1 MKYAILSD
9 IHGNLEAFQVVLRK
23 CAELEVDQYICLGD
37 IVGYNANP
45 KECLDLI
52 RTLPLAGVVKG
63 NHDEYA
69 SNNDEVME
77 GFNPHARTAVL
88 WTKAQLTYE
97 DRAWLSSLPMRLT
110 VKGTSITAVH
120 ATLDSPDAWGYIFDV
135 HHAADNFAYQFTQVC
150 FCGHSHVPVGFCKKP
165 IALHSE
171 RQIDEIKDWVA
182 RPEDGAVI
190 NPYEADSISLEL
202 ITGYKYLLNVGSIGQ
217 PRNKDPRASFAIYD
231 SEERRVTRY
240 RLPYNI
246 RATQEKILAAQL
258 PERLASRLER
268 GS

>member
-9 IHGNLEAFQVVLRK
+9 IHGNLEAFTTVLQK
-23 CAELEVDQYICLGD
+23 CKELEVDQYICLGD

-45 KECLDLI
+45 KECLDII

-150 FCGHSHVPVGFCKKP
+150 FCGHSHVP
-165 IALHSE
+165 ILQETHHTSLRA
-171 RQIDEIKDWVA
+171 
-182 RPEDGAVI
+182 
-190 NPYEADSISLEL
+190 AD
-202 ITGYKYLLNVGSIGQ
+202 
-217 PRNKDPRASFAIYD
+217 R
-231 SEERRVTRY
+231 
-240 RLPYNI
+240 
-246 RATQEKILAAQL
+246 
-258 PERLASRLER
+258 
-268 GS
+268 

>member
-9 IHGNLEAFQVVLRK
+9 IHGNLEAFTTVLQK
-23 CAELEVDQYICLGD
+23 CKELEVDQYICLGD

-45 KECLDLI
+45 KECLDII

-120 ATLDSPDAWGYIFDV
+120 ATLDSGCVGLYFRRSPCGGQFCLSV
-135 HHAADNFAYQFTQVC
+135 HAGLFLRSFPRPGRILQETHHTSLRAAD
-150 FCGHSHVPVGFCKKP
+150 
-165 IALHSE
+165 
-171 RQIDEIKDWVA
+171 R
-182 RPEDGAVI
+182 
-190 NPYEADSISLEL
+190 
-202 ITGYKYLLNVGSIGQ
+202 
-217 PRNKDPRASFAIYD
+217 
-231 SEERRVTRY
+231 
-240 RLPYNI
+240 
-246 RATQEKILAAQL
+246 
-258 PERLASRLER
+258 
-268 GS
+268 

>member
-9 IHGNLEAFQVVLRK
+9 IHGNLEAFTTVLQK
-23 CAELEVDQYICLGD
+23 CKELEVDQYICLGD

-45 KECLDLI
+45 KECLDII

-120 ATLDSPDAWGYIFDV
+120 ATLDSPMRGAIFST
-135 HHAADNFAYQFTQVC
+135 FTMRRTIL
-150 FCGHSHVPVGFCKKP
+150 P
-165 IALHSE
+165 ISS
-171 RQIDEIKDWVA
+171 RRSVS
-182 RPEDGAVI
+182 AVI
-190 NPYEADSISLEL
+190 PTSRSDSARNPSHFTPS
-202 ITGYKYLLNVGSIGQ
+202 G
-217 PRNKDPRASFAIYD
+217 R
-231 SEERRVTRY
+231 
-240 RLPYNI
+240 
-246 RATQEKILAAQL
+246 
-258 PERLASRLER
+258 
-268 GS
+268 